1 MNEDWML
8 DLLVAAREL
17 DPNYVALSLWEPAVA
32 DQTAAHAVAEAVQ
45 TAAPG
50 VAEPITEETMN
61 AMR

>member
-1 MNEDWML
+1 MDEDWML
-8 DLLVAAREL
+8 ELLVATQEL
-17 DPNYVALSLWEPAVA
+17 DPHDVALSLSEPAVA
-32 DQTAAHAVAEAVQ
+32 VQTAAHAVAETVQ